1 MPTRESR
8 ALVNKNII
16 ARIGNYRQSYGV
28 NNFLRK
34 LIFEGITIFNKIN
47 IRKLKSWLF
56 FKSSNLRLGKNVIV
70 NGLINSISIGKDNHY
85 YENCIFHF
93 HPNAR
98 FQTGDHVIL
107 SYHVLIACNYRI
119 SIGDHVMVGEYS
131 SIRDSTH
138 DYRADV
144 PMINAQNIEREVVI
158 GNNVWIGRGCLITEG
173 TVIEDG
179 VVLAAN
185 SVAKGRLLSNQIYG
199 GCPARL
205 IKSRV

>member
-1 MPTRESR
+1 LANE
-8 ALVNKNII
+8 NFI
-16 ARIGNYRQSYGV
+16 ARLNNYYHDYGV
-28 NNFLRK
+28 QNFLRK
-34 LIFEGITIFNKIN
+34 SIFVAVAIFNKIN
-47 IRKLKSWLF
+47 LRKLKSWLF

-70 NGLINSISIGKDNHY
+70 SELINSISIGKDNHFY
-85 YENCIFHF
+85 DNCIFHF
-93 HPNAR
+93 HPKAQFR
-98 FQTGDHVIL
+98 TGNHVVL
-107 SYHVLIACNYRI
+107 SYHVLIACNYSI

-138 DYRADV
+138 NYHVDMN
-144 PMINAQNIEREVVI
+144 MIDAQNKEGEVVI

-205 IKSRV
+205 IKPRI